1 MENNDYYDVL
11 GISKNASEFDIK
23 KAYRQLAKK
32 YHPDLN
38 KGPDAN
44 DKFIEV
50 HKAYNK
56 LLNPEVEPSFLD
68 SFFGD
73 LFKKDGV
80 SWYGWESI
88 VKEEDFNIPPVDWD
102 KLEEANI
109 EKDRLE
115 KIYET
120 EGRDLEKKI
129 KDRYNKEVED
139 GLRGRYYGN
148 EYYSEIAN
156 LEHFVNYWNA
166 EKKCIKIL
174 YGRFKEY
181 NWAKNKIALLNK
193 LYEKITFYSYYRKE
207 TNISTI
213 VNHLQRVL
221 NNEIDIKEKI
231 SKPTNMKG
239 IEKFEFDIQNQ
250 FHPKFINKFPMRIQI
265 FIHNRMIDL
274 IKQLSV

>member
-1 MENNDYYDVL
+1 MENKDYYEVL

-23 KAYRQLAKK
+23 MAYRQLAKK

-38 KGPDAN
+38 KSPGSN
-44 DKFIEV
+44 DKFIEI

-56 LLNPEVEPSFLD
+56 LLNPEVEPSFID
-68 SFFGD
+68 SLFG
-73 LFKKDGV
+73 V
-80 SWYGWESI
+80 NWYGWESM

-115 KIYET
+115 KIFET
-120 EGRDLEKKI
+120 EGKELEKKI
-129 KDRYNKEVED
+129 KDRYDKEVKD
-139 GLRGRYYGN
+139 GLRDKYYGN
-148 EYYSEIAN
+148 EYYGEIAK
-156 LEHFVNYWNA
+156 LEPFVNYWNA

-181 NWAKNKIALLNK
+181 NWAKNKITLLNK
-193 LYEKITFYSYYRKE
+193 LYEKITIYSYYRKE
-207 TNISTI
+207 LNVSVI

-221 NNEIDIKEKI
+221 NNEIDIKERI
-231 SKPTNMKG
+231 SKPSNMKG
-239 IEKFEFDIQNQ
+239 IGKFEFDIQNQ

-265 FIHNRMIDL
+265 FIHNRMRDL
-274 IKQLSV
+274 IKQLSI